1 MSGDDR
7 GWREYSHIQM
17 PLKSTV
23 PSAMPKFLEINTTD
37 KCLILSQNGVKLQSS
52 FFAETKCF
60 LADGNQA
67 RTLAARKPA
76 LSVAVFTRE
85 EDLLMSF

>member
-1 MSGDDR
+1 
-7 GWREYSHIQM
+7 
-17 PLKSTV
+17 
-23 PSAMPKFLEINTTD
+23 MPKFLEINTTD

-52 FFAETKCF
+52 FFAETVF
-60 LADGNQA
+60 WLMEVG
-67 RTLAARKPA
+67 LGHLLLRKPA